1 MPGSSTK
8 ISDKTNIIYHNGR
21 KYRVC
26 QLVVQDA
33 ESTLTEA
40 RISTKAGYC
49 LPSDHKDLEICPFSG
64 LSLDDNVNKLHLHD
78 LVEMAESR
86 AEEIDRISCEEEER
100 ISRGY
105 DIRTYFTID
114 GGHLERVRK
123 AVVRSSESAYLN
135 LRYILS

>member
-1 MPGSSTK
+1 M
-8 ISDKTNIIYHNGR
+8 
-21 KYRVC
+21 
-26 QLVVQDA
+26 QDA
-33 ESTLTEA
+33 ESTRTEA